1 MTAQPT
7 AWLHISGYRF
17 LLRRVEYAL
26 LHRDSEGIPAVVSQ
40 PNRTPTQSLA
50 AGCVLAAVIVTVCA
64 VLALLHPQ
72 APLGNAPIVMGQQS
86 GALYVRVGE
95 TLHPVL
101 NLASARLITA
111 TSSNPQPV
119 SESALSRTK
128 RGALLGIPGAPQ
140 ILAEPLS
147 ADETRWAVCD
157 TDDNAA
163 PRTTVVVGAAEGV
176 PARRLTAEQAVLV
189 TPDSGAP
196 TYLLYDG
203 GRAVVNL
210 ADPTVMNALRL
221 NNVAPHIVS
230 QALLNSVRE
239 VPPIAAP
246 RIAGSGG
253 RGPSVLAGFPVGSV
267 VRATRAGGDEY
278 YVVLHDGVQRV
289 GQVAAD
295 LVRLA
300 NSQGAQ
306 SIISVAPDLLGAVAT
321 VHELPVST
329 FPDQA
334 PEPLHAS
341 DTTLCALWAPA
352 PPGGADIAFTLDGLP
367 IPAGQAP
374 VILSQADGDGA
385 AVDAVYLRPG
395 SSAYVRSTSLSGGD
409 TGGTRYLVTDT
420 GVRFAVH
427 DDDAARDLGLPK
439 TATPAPW
446 PVLATLP
453 SGPELSR
460 ANASVARDTVG
471 LGSIGVRLRPDAP

>member
-1 MTAQPT
+1 M
-7 AWLHISGYRF
+7 
-17 LLRRVEYAL
+17 LRRVECAL
-26 LHRDSEGIPAVVSQ
+26 LPGDTRAAGG
-40 PNRTPTQSLA
+40 PNRALA
-50 AGCVLAAVIVTVCA
+50 AGCVLAAVIVTGCA

-95 TLHPVL
+95 VLHPVL

-111 TSSNPQPV
+111 TSGNPQPV
-119 SESALSRTK
+119 SESALSHTK

-140 ILAEPLS
+140 ILAQPLG

-157 TDDNAA
+157 TNDDAS
-163 PRTTVVVGAAEGV
+163 PRTTVVVGPPGGV
-176 PARRLTAEQAVLV
+176 SARRLAAEQAVLV
-189 TPDSGAP
+189 KPDSGVP
-196 TYLLYDG
+196 TYLLYNG
-203 GRAVVNL
+203 RRAVVNL
-210 ADPTVMNALRL
+210 ADPTVVHALRL
-221 NNVAPHIVS
+221 NNVAPRTVS
-230 QALLNSVRE
+230 QTLLNSVRE

-253 RGPSVLAGFPVGSV
+253 RGPSELAGFPVGSV
-267 VRATRAGGDEY
+267 VRVTRADGDEY

-321 VHELPVST
+321 VDELPVST
-329 FPDQA
+329 FPDQP

-341 DTTLCALWAPA
+341 DATLCALWAPV

-374 VILSQADGDGA
+374 VILSQEDGDGA

-395 SSAYVRSTSLSGGD
+395 SSAYVRSTGLSGDD
-409 TGGTRYLVTDT
+409 TSGGTRYLVTDT

-460 ANASVARDTVG
+460 ANASVARDAVG
-471 LGSIGVRLRPDAP
+471 VGRIGVALRPDAP